1 MLIFERYVSPQLRSM
16 SKLALACSVFSVVFF
31 QCCSFLAPAAH
42 SNPALEET
50 SAADPTE
57 AAEFRRRPIVGKPKI
72 GLALGGG
79 GARGGA
85 TIGVLK
91 VLKEEG
97 IDVDVVTGT
106 SIGAVAGVYY
116 SAGVK
121 PDEMIL
127 HWEKSEVMEH
137 FMTVPLWMR
146 IVAAPV
152 LFIPRLIGSRDFD
165 GLYGGGAWRDYL
177 AKNLPHGT
185 KNIEDLPI
193 TFGAVCFNLCNG
205 KPYIVRKGNLGK
217 TLQATCAVP
226 SLRKPVDFDGDL
238 LCDGGIICNL
248 PVKQC
253 RQMGADFV
261 IAVNIDE
268 PFKTVDEEAF
278 RHPTSVAKRMIL
290 WGLYDMDRSQEKMAD
305 FVIHPDTA
313 GVSLI
318 SRSKKDA
325 RRSVEAGEA
334 TARACIAELK
344 AKLAEFKK
352 TNGG

>member
-1 MLIFERYVSPQLRSM
+1 MSNYERYNRSFRFIRRQ
-16 SKLALACSVFSVVFF
+16 SWFASVLAIVLSISFS
-31 QCCSFLAPAAH
+31 LGPAFA
-42 SNPALEET
+42 NPDLEET

-57 AAEFRRRPIVGKPKI
+57 AAQFQRKPIVGKPKI

-97 IDVDVVTGT
+97 IEVDIVTGT

-116 SAGVK
+116 CAGVK
-121 PDEMIL
+121 PDEMIT
-127 HWEKSEVMEH
+127 HWENSEVMDH
-137 FMTVPLWMR
+137 FMTIPLWVR
-146 IVAAPV
+146 IGIAPV
-152 LFIPRLIGSRDFD
+152 LYVPRLIGGHDFD
-165 GLYGGGAWRDYL
+165 GLYKGSAWRDYL

-193 TFGAVCFNLCNG
+193 TFGAVCFNLCDG

-217 TLQATCAVP
+217 VLQATCAVP
-226 SLRKPVDFDGDL
+226 SLRKPVDFSGDL

-268 PFKTVDEEAF
+268 PFKPADEETF

-290 WGLYDMDRSQEKMAD
+290 WGLYDIDRSQETMAD
-305 FVIHPDTA
+305 FVIHPDTE
-313 GVSLI
+313 GISLI
-318 SRSKKDA
+318 STSRKDA
-325 RRSVEAGEA
+325 RRSVESGEA
-334 TARACIAELK
+334 TAKACIADLK

-352 TNGG
+352 ANGG

>member
-1 MLIFERYVSPQLRSM
+1 MFASKSPVRAMPAGRKRAKLSRLVGLAVMLLSATIISIP
-16 SKLALACSVFSVVFF
+16 VF
-31 QCCSFLAPAAH
+31 A
-42 SNPALEET
+42 NPDLEET

-57 AAEFRRRPIVGKPKI
+57 AAQFQRRPVSGKPKI

-97 IDVDVVTGT
+97 IDVDLVTGT

-121 PDEMIL
+121 PEEMIV
-127 HWEKSEVMEH
+127 HWENSEVMDH

-146 IVAAPV
+146 IVGAPI
-152 LFIPRLIGSRDFD
+152 LFVPRIFGGRDFD
-165 GLYGGGAWRDYL
+165 GLYKGSAWRDYL

-193 TFGAVCFNLCNG
+193 KFGAVCFNLCDG

-217 TLQATCAVP
+217 VLQATCAVP

-268 PFKTVDEEAF
+268 GFKPADEDTF

-305 FVIHPDTA
+305 FVIHPDTN

-318 SRSKKDA
+318 STKRRDA
-325 RRSVEAGEA
+325 RRSVESGEA
-334 TARACIAELK
+334 AARACVAELK
-344 AKLAEFKK
+344 AKIAEFKK
-352 TNGG
+352 ANGG

>member
-1 MLIFERYVSPQLRSM
+1 MICDRSVF
-16 SKLALACSVFSVVFF
+16 LALTLVTMLVA
-31 QCCSFLAPAAH
+31 QGWLSFCAAPAIA
-42 SNPALEET
+42 NPALEVT
-50 SAADPTE
+50 TAADPTE
-57 AAEFRRRPIVGKPKI
+57 AAQFQKKPVIGKPKI

-97 IDVDVVTGT
+97 IEADIVTGT

-121 PDEMIL
+121 PDEMIK
-127 HWEKSEVMEH
+127 HWENSEVMDH

-146 IVAAPV
+146 VVASPI
-152 LFIPRLIGSRDFD
+152 LFVPRIFGGRDFD
-165 GLYGGGAWRDYL
+165 GLYKGSAWRDYL

-193 TFGAVCFNLCNG
+193 TFGAVCFNLCDG
-205 KPYIVRKGNLGK
+205 KPYIVRRGNLGK
-217 TLQATCAVP
+217 VLQATCAVP

-268 PFKTVDEEAF
+268 PFESVNEDTF
-278 RHPTSVAKRMIL
+278 RHATAVAKRMIL

-305 FVIHPDTA
+305 FVIHPNTS
-313 GVSLI
+313 GISLI
-318 SRSKKDA
+318 STKRKDA
-325 RRSVEAGEA
+325 RHSVEHGEEA
-334 TARACIAELK
+334 ARACIAELK

-352 TNGG
+352 ANGG

>member
-1 MLIFERYVSPQLRSM
+1 MLAIKRSVSPLTTRRKQSNVFRLIASAFIVL
-16 SKLALACSVFSVVFF
+16 SGALMA
-31 QCCSFLAPAAH
+31 APSYA
-42 SNPALEET
+42 NPDLEET

-57 AAEFRRRPIVGKPKI
+57 AAQFQRRPITGKPKI

-97 IDVDVVTGT
+97 IEVDVVTGT

-121 PDEMIL
+121 PEDMIV
-127 HWEKSEVMEH
+127 HWENSEVMDH
-137 FMTVPLWMR
+137 FMTVPLWVR
-146 IVAAPV
+146 IVGAPI
-152 LFIPRLIGSRDFD
+152 LFVPRIFGGRDYD
-165 GLYGGGAWRDYL
+165 GLYKGSAWRDYL

-193 TFGAVCFNLCNG
+193 KFGAVCFNLCDG

-217 TLQATCAVP
+217 VLQATCAVP

-268 PFKTVDEEAF
+268 GFKPADEETF

-305 FVIHPDTA
+305 FVIHPDTD

-318 SRSKKDA
+318 STRRRDA
-325 RRSVEAGEA
+325 RRSVESGEA
-334 TARACIAELK
+334 AARASIAELK
-344 AKLAEFKK
+344 AKLAEFRKA
-352 TNGG
+352 NGG